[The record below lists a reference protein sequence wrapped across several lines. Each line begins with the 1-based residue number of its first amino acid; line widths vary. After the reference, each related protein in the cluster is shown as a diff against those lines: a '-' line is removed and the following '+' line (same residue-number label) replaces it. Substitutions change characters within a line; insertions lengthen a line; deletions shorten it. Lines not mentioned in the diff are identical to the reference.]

1 MRTAMV
7 VDTATMV
14 AMDMV
19 ITENLTKDSM
29 AVFTIKDME
38 GTTIDYYLRN
48 IYDLMLIRTFIT
60 Q

>member
-7 VDTATMV
+7 EDTATMV

-38 GTTIDYYLRN
+38 GTAINYYL
-48 IYDLMLIRTFIT
+48 
-60 Q
+60 

>member
-29 AVFTIKDME
+29 AVFTIKDMK

-48 IYDLMLIRTFIT
+48 VNALMLIRKFIT

>member
-7 VDTATMV
+7 VMV
-14 AMDMV
+14 AMDTV

-38 GTTIDYYLRN
+38 GTAIDYYLQN
-48 IYDLMLIRTFIT
+48 INDLMLIRTFIT
-60 Q
+60 K

>member
-19 ITENLTKDSM
+19 IAENLTKDSM

-38 GTTIDYYLRN
+38 GRTIDYYLRN
-48 IYDLMLIRTFIT
+48 INDLMLIRTFIT
-60 Q
+60 K

>member
-7 VDTATMV
+7 EDTATMV

-38 GTTIDYYLRN
+38 GTAIDYYLRN
-48 IYDLMLIRTFIT
+48 VNALMLIRKFIT